1 MNERIVNSVATL
13 NKTFAEGK
21 THNVNFRI
29 EQLKKFKSAIIANQG
44 LIEEA
49 LWRDLHKSK
58 EEAYLT
64 EISIVL
70 QEINSHIKHLRS
82 WAKPKR
88 VSTPLQILPSRSRI
102 LYEPLGVALI
112 IAPWNYP
119 FQLTLNPLVGAI
131 SAGCCA
137 MVKPAP
143 SSKETSK
150 VIEKIIGEAFNSNY
164 IDIVQ
169 GGREV
174 NGLLLEQRYDII
186 FFTGSPALAKI
197 VSRAAAEHLTPT
209 VMELGGK
216 SPCIVDSDANI
227 KMAARRIVWGKFL
240 NAGQTCVAPDYLY
253 VHESVKG
260 KLIEKMRQQI
270 KEMFGEQP
278 KESRFYPRVITD
290 SAFDRLCT
298 LFSEGDIVAGGDYDK
313 SERYIEPTIIDN
325 VLPSYKIMQE
335 EIFGPILPIMSFKNI
350 DETYAYISNGEKP
363 LAFYF
368 FGSKNSKTALTKC
381 SAGGGCINDTII
393 HLSNDKL
400 PFGGV
405 GNSGMGCYHGKESF
419 LAFSNK
425 RALVIS
431 STLIDLPFRY
441 VPFKF
446 FSLVKKII

>member
-1 MNERIVNSVATL
+1 MNERIESSVVAL
-13 NKTFAEGK
+13 KAFFAEGR

-29 EQLKKFKSAIIANQG
+29 EQLKRFKAAIIANQA
-44 LIEEA
+44 LIEQA
-49 LWRDLHKSK
+49 LWSDLHKSK

-88 VSTPLQILPSRSRI
+88 VSTPLQILPSKSRI

-186 FFTGSPALAKI
+186 FFTGSPALAKV
-197 VSRAAAEHLTPT
+197 VSRAAAEYLTPT

-216 SPCIVDSDANI
+216 SPCIVDYDADI

-240 NAGQTCVAPDYLY
+240 NAGQTCVAPDYLF
-253 VHESVKG
+253 VHESVKDE
-260 KLIEKMRQQI
+260 LIEKMREQI

-298 LFSEGDIVAGGDYDK
+298 FLGEGDVVAGGDFDK

-325 VLPSYKIMQE
+325 VLPIYKIMQE

-350 DETYAYISNGEKP
+350 EEAYTYVNKCEKP

-368 FGSKNSKTALTKC
+368 FGGKNSKEALSRC

-425 RALVIS
+425 RSLVIS

>member
-1 MNERIVNSVATL
+1 MKERIESSVTAL
-13 NKTFAEGK
+13 KSFYAEGK

-29 EQLKKFKSAIIANQG
+29 EQLKRFKAAIISNQT

-49 LWRDLHKSK
+49 LWKDLHKSK

-70 QEINSHIKHLRS
+70 QEINNHIKHLRS

-88 VSTPLQILPSRSRI
+88 VSTPLQILPSRSCI
-102 LYEPLGVALI
+102 LHEPLGVALI

-150 VIEKIIGEAFNSNY
+150 VMEKIIGEAFDSNY

-216 SPCIVDSDANI
+216 SPCIVDADADI
-227 KMAARRIVWGKFL
+227 KIAARRVVWGKFL
-240 NAGQTCVAPDYLY
+240 NAGQTCVAPDYLF

-260 KLIEKMRQQI
+260 KLIEAMKQQI

-278 KESRFYPRVITD
+278 KESRFYPRIITD
-290 SAFDRLCT
+290 SAFDRLST
-298 LFSEGDIVAGGDYDK
+298 LFSEGDVVVGGSFDK

-335 EIFGPILPIMSFKNI
+335 EIFGPLLPIMSFNDI
-350 DETYAYISNGEKP
+350 DKVYTYINKSEKP

-368 FGSKNSKTALTKC
+368 FGSKNSKEALVKC

-446 FSLVKKII
+446 FTLVKKII